1 MAANL
6 VGVVAVYSRCDSP
19 PQLRTIT
26 MTLKIKT
33 RSRALALLC
42 TVTMS
47 QGVLAADSTTLEIRG
62 VIKPPSCN
70 IDFQGG
76 GRLDWG
82 KIRAS
87 ELNRA
92 QPTWLSQ
99 KKTSLN
105 VSCAS
110 PTLFSIKSKD
120 VAELAGTPLD
130 GVPDPALQFSLG
142 ATRENKLVGV
152 YRISTIREASQLN
165 GKPGIFFVSSDD
177 QGASWS
183 RINTIE
189 WSNSETLNA
198 FSDSVTAAPVVAS
211 NVMLHIQVTPAISP
225 ADELGKLENIPLNG
239 NATFDIVYL

>member
-1 MAANL
+1 
-6 VGVVAVYSRCDSP
+6 
-19 PQLRTIT
+19 

-33 RSRALALLC
+33 LSRALALLC
-42 TVTMS
+42 TVTVS
-47 QGVLAADSTTLEIRG
+47 QGVLAGDSTTLEIRG

-87 ELNRA
+87 ELNRDH
-92 QPTWLSQ
+92 PTWLSQ

-177 QGASWS
+177 HGANWT
-183 RINTIE
+183 RTNTIE
-189 WSNSETLNA
+189 WSNSDTLNA
-198 FSDSVTAAPVVAS
+198 FSDSVMSVPVVAS
-211 NVMLHIQVTPAISP
+211 SVMLHIQVTPAISP